1 MIYYFAFQQTVT
13 LCEDL
18 LHDKL
23 SYATNDR
30 MVLMRRVLIKADE
43 DFGSFLNLVSKI
55 SALSLLFRN
64 AWEIFSYK

>member
-1 MIYYFAFQQTVT
+1 MT
-13 LCEDL
+13 LCEEL

-64 AWEIFSYK
+64 A

>member
-23 SYATNDR
+23 SYAATDR
-30 MVLMRRVLIKADE
+30 MVLIKAEE

-55 SALSLLFRN
+55 SALSLLFLN
-64 AWEIFSYK
+64 A

>member
-23 SYATNDR
+23 SYATTDR
-30 MVLMRRVLIKADE
+30 MVLIKAEE

-64 AWEIFSYK
+64 A